1 MFIQKG
7 KIRFSKKEIWDLDTH
22 LAKIIY
28 TGLVQ
33 FKQSKR
39 HGTPSAFLT
48 ESTIEHPFGTATEE
62 TRQAWE
68 ETLDQMIY
76 AFSPQQ
82 EYDEIEPSIYDLK
95 YSNQDAHYSESGYH

>member
-39 HGTPSAFLT
+39 YGTPSPFLA
-48 ESTIEHPFGTATEE
+48 ESTVEHPLGTTTEE
-62 TRQAWE
+62 TKQAWE
-68 ETLDQMIY
+68 DTLDQMIY
-76 AFSPQQ
+76 AFSVSSFNFI
-82 EYDEIEPSIYDLK
+82 YKKRGSIKKPLK
-95 YSNQDAHYSESGYH
+95 ITTTIRLIK

>member
-7 KIRFSKKEIWDLDTH
+7 KIRFSKKEFWDLDTH

-39 HGTPSAFLT
+39 YGTPSPFLA
-48 ESTIEHPFGTATEE
+48 ESTVEHPLGTTTEE
-62 TRQAWE
+62 TNSARE
-68 ETLDQMIY
+68 I
-76 AFSPQQ
+76 FSQNSA
-82 EYDEIEPSIYDLK
+82 DRI
-95 YSNQDAHYSESGYH
+95 AA